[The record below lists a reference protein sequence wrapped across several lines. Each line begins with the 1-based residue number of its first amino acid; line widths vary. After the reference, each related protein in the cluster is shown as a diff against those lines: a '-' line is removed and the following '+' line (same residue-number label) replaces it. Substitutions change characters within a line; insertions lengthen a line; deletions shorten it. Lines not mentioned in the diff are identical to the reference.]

1 LSQRDNARWR
11 LLPELDY
18 TRQEDPMTDL
28 ANRLQTR
35 AKLAQERVNF
45 VERERQGLPP
55 VLHFNYEMML
65 DGRTRQR
72 AVNYALVRIRT
83 VLGSTGSRRPRV
95 VAAN

>member
-1 LSQRDNARWR
+1 MTELAKRLSSSH
-11 LLPELDY
+11 
-18 TRQEDPMTDL
+18 DL
-28 ANRLQTR
+28 AAKAARVLQTR